1 MSKRERTRLLT
12 SLGIAAGIGLVLV
25 LAYQFHLFT
34 TAQQTSHDLFYRLQ
48 NPDRYG
54 DIPSRFVIVAID
66 SKTLDRLGRWS
77 GWDRTNYARLID
89 NVKAANAGVVALDV
103 GSFEPAPG
111 FLVTLRPHTFLS
123 RMEAGGVL
131 VSKVNERS
139 V

>member
-54 DIPSRFVIVAID
+54 GPRHP
-66 SKTLDRLGRWS
+66 KLGPTF
-77 GWDRTNYARLID
+77 GGPGGARPPP
-89 NVKAANAGVVALDV
+89 AGV
-103 GSFEPAPG
+103 
-111 FLVTLRPHTFLS
+111 R
-123 RMEAGGVL
+123 
-131 VSKVNERS
+131 
-139 V
+139 